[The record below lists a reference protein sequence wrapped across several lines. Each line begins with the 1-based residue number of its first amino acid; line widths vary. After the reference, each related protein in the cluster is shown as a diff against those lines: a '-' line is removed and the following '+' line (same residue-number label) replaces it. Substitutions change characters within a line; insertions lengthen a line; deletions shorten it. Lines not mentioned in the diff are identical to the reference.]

1 MTPNNDPAE
10 IPIQD
15 QHETL
20 DPQAITRYARAH
32 RINRTEAEQ
41 ELRDRS
47 KRIKIGTAG
56 RPNKGPRRRK

>member
-1 MTPNNDPAE
+1 MTPKKDPAQ

-15 QHETL
+15 QAL
-20 DPQAITRYARAH
+20 DPQTITRYARAH

-41 ELRDRS
+41 ELRDKR
-47 KRIKIGTAG
+47 KRIKVGTAG